1 MEKHIEITRYL
12 SVDGVTTYYV
22 IEKKKNSSGI
32 IWYGTNKQAAYQV
45 AYRSAKKNNS
55 PLYAI
60 DPAPGTHTVFYQSE
74 IDENGA
80 KFIIP
85 VGNERLTN

>member
-45 AYRSAKKNNS
+45 AYRSAKKDNS

-60 DPAPGTHTVFYQSE
+60 QYQSE
-74 IDENGA
+74 TDENGA

>member
-1 MEKHIEITRYL
+1 MDKHITICRHLDVCGT
-12 SVDGVTTYYV
+12 TTYYV
-22 IEKKKNSSGI
+22 IEKSKNSSSILWTGN
-32 IWYGTNKQAAYQV
+32 NKQAAYQV
-45 AYRSAKKNNS
+45 AYRNAKKDNA

-60 DPAPGTHTVFYQSE
+60 QYQSE

-85 VGNERLTN
+85 VGNEKLTN

>member
-55 PLYAI
+55 PLYASQ
-60 DPAPGTHTVFYQSE
+60 YQSE

>member
-1 MEKHIEITRYL
+1 MEKHIEISRYL

-32 IWYGTNKQAAYQV
+32 IWHGISKQAAYQV
-45 AYRSAKKNNS
+45 AYRNAKKDNA

-60 DPAPGTHTVFYQSE
+60 QYQSE

-85 VGNERLTN
+85 VGNEKLTN

>member
-45 AYRSAKKNNS
+45 AYRSEKKNNS

-60 DPAPGTHTVFYQSE
+60 QYQSE

>member
-60 DPAPGTHTVFYQSE
+60 QYQSE

-85 VGNERLTN
+85 VGNERLSN

>member
-1 MEKHIEITRYL
+1 MYTHIAISRHL
-12 SVDGVTTYYV
+12 SVDGTTTFYV
-22 IEKKKNSSGI
+22 IEKSKNSSSI
-32 IWYGTNKQAAYQV
+32 IWHGTNKQAAYQV
-45 AYRSAKKNNS
+45 AYRNAKKDNA

-60 DPAPGTHTVFYQSE
+60 QYQSE

-85 VGNERLTN
+85 VGNEKLTN

>member
-45 AYRSAKKNNS
+45 AYRSAKKDNS

-60 DPAPGTHTVFYQSE
+60 QYQSE

>member
-32 IWYGTNKQAAYQV
+32 IWYGTSKQAAYQV
-45 AYRSAKKNNS
+45 AYRSAKKDNS

-60 DPAPGTHTVFYQSE
+60 QYQSE

-85 VGNERLTN
+85 VGNERLSN

>member
-1 MEKHIEITRYL
+1 MGNHIQISRYL

-22 IEKKKNSSGI
+22 ISKKKNSSSI
-32 IWYGTNKQAAYQV
+32 LWYGTNKQAAYQV
-45 AYRSAKKNNS
+45 AYRESKKQS
-55 PLYAI
+55 TPAYAI
-60 DPAPGTHTVFYQSE
+60 QYNLET
-74 IDENGA
+74 DEHGA

>member
-55 PLYAI
+55 PLYAMQ
-60 DPAPGTHTVFYQSE
+60 YQSE

-85 VGNERLTN
+85 VGNERLSN

>member
-1 MEKHIEITRYL
+1 MEKHIEISRYL

-32 IWYGTNKQAAYQV
+32 IWHGTSKQAAYQV
-45 AYRSAKKNNS
+45 AYRNAKKDNA

-60 DPAPGTHTVFYQSE
+60 QYQSE

-85 VGNERLTN
+85 VGNEKLTN

>member
-45 AYRSAKKNNS
+45 AYRSAKKDNS

-60 DPAPGTHTVFYQSE
+60 QYQSE

-85 VGNERLTN
+85 VGNERLSN

>member
-60 DPAPGTHTVFYQSE
+60 QYQSE